1 MYMLIGMGLFHS
13 SSVLHVTSL
22 RCRRC
27 NAVVHSKTRFVKST
41 KLASL
46 FTHVGLVQKQVV
58 FDVTFYLFRLFIGL
72 IIPLARASLFS
83 FLSLPS
89 FVFYF
94 FLPYLHATFWTLKIF
109 QDSFAEEKVV
119 FSIIM

>member
-72 IIPLARASLFS
+72 IIPLA
-83 FLSLPS
+83 
-89 FVFYF
+89 
-94 FLPYLHATFWTLKIF
+94 HA
-109 QDSFAEEKVV
+109 SFAPILSISPLLYSS
-119 FSIIM
+119 FSLLP